1 MPNLHVA
8 QAKHGVAPSEIGFR
22 LKGPEVWGFQFFGT
36 NLPLTLPE
44 NMVGGSCNDGMMVSQ
59 ASHVINAPQKNGA
72 ASRRNAYRGS

>member
-1 MPNLHVA
+1 MGFSIVKKIPVA
-8 QAKHGVAPSEIGFR
+8 SRQC
-22 LKGPEVWGFQFFGT
+22 FGT

-59 ASHVINAPQKNGA
+59 DSHVINAPQKNGA